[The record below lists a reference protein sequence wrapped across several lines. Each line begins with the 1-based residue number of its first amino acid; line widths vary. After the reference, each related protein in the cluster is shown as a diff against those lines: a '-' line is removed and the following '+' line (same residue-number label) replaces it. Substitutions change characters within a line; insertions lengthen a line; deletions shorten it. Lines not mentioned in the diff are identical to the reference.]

1 MLLEEAR
8 SFIEMMYRELN
19 YNPSIFDKRIK
30 EIEKEIEHTG
40 TYTHTLEELSY
51 GAKLAWRNSNRR
63 IGRLFWDSLNV
74 EDARNVDNERDF
86 IDTINHHL
94 EHATNNGKIKPYIT
108 IFHLIKHLVSII
120 INLLDMLVMN
130 MPVIHLNVKSHN

>member
-8 SFIEMMYRELN
+8 SFIETMYRELN
-19 YNPSIFDKRIK
+19 YNPSIFDKKNKRDR
-30 EIEKEIEHTG
+30 KEIEHT
-40 TYTHTLEELSY
+40 TYTHTLKSCRMALNSC
-51 GAKLAWRNSNRR
+51 LAYSNRC

-94 EHATNNGKIKPYIT
+94 EHATNNGRSS
-108 IFHLIKHLVSII
+108 LI
-120 INLLDMLVMN
+120 
-130 MPVIHLNVKSHN
+130 